1 MSRAF
6 VKEHDGDSPEDDL
19 PESHVSSGPNYVTPQ
34 GLADLQA
41 RLAAAQSLV
50 EQLFGSEGKAAAKS
64 ALARARADVRRLQR
78 RLDAA
83 VLVEAGAS
91 EHGEVALGNRVTI
104 EFADS
109 SRQSFTVVGEDEAD
123 PVNGFVSWASPLG
136 KALLGK
142 REGDIAMWV
151 RPAGDIE
158 IRIVGVSL

>member
-6 VKEHDGDSPEDDL
+6 VKEHDGDSPGDDL
-19 PESHVSSGPNYVTPQ
+19 PESPVSSGPNYVTPK

-41 RLAAAQSLV
+41 RLAAAQSVV
-50 EQLFGSEGKAAAKS
+50 ERLFGGDGKAGAKS

-83 VLVEAGAS
+83 VLVEVDAN
-91 EHGEVALGNRVTI
+91 ERGEVALGARVTI
-104 EFADS
+104 EHPDGR
-109 SRQSFTVVGEDEAD
+109 RQTFSIVGEDEAD
-123 PVNGFVSWASPLG
+123 PLNGLASWASPLG

-142 REGDIAMWV
+142 RIGDSALWL

-158 IRIVGVSL
+158 VKIVEVL